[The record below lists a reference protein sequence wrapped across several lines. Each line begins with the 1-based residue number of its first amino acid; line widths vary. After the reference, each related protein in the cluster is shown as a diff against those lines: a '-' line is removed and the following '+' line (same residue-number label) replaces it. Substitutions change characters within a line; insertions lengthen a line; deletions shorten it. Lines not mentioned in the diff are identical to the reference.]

1 MGVVALV
8 WLSSRGR
15 VRVGHRSTATSR
27 SAQEQLDPSARP
39 CSTGSGAMRAARTR
53 CACAAGADAAGVK
66 PLHRLG
72 RAVRDR
78 RRSFV
83 LEQGHDRV
91 VLQADWILSVADIA
105 ARLKQDLSQ
114 IDVLPPPQQGPG
126 GKDAIEDIR
135 RRMQSETA
143 RAARLNALRSA
154 DLRLQRADPQYVSR
168 AGSNTAHF
176 LLPRPSTG
184 MTPGDY
190 GALTLRPGSETSAI
204 GVYAWYH
211 LSAMEKTTRLANEQL
226 APDVREALTRAM
238 LFDEAFALHFLED
251 AFAAGHVAGAWG
263 DASQRQGT
271 HDLYNAAGFE
281 AFPWKG
287 SSESMV
293 LMGDAHMRPEDL
305 DRAAGAVRTSLEQ
318 LLDTSTGR
326 LRAANLPHVPAASIR
341 HSRLGTPSPRTAASA
356 AGRARGVP
364 RPLLRRSARSPA
376 ADAGAGPGAR
386 ARRHAAVPQ
395 RGGAVRRAGRIGR
408 RALDQWRIRRVSRL
422 RHHCRCR
429 AGRSRRSGSR
439 GCDG

>member
-1 MGVVALV
+1 M
-8 WLSSRGR
+8 
-15 VRVGHRSTATSR
+15 TA
-27 SAQEQLDPSARP
+27 
-39 CSTGSGAMRAARTR
+39 
-53 CACAAGADAAGVK
+53 
-66 PLHRLG
+66 
-72 RAVRDR
+72 
-78 RRSFV
+78 
-83 LEQGHDRV
+83 V
-91 VLQADWILSVADIA
+91 VLQADWILSVADVA

-114 IDVLPPPQQGPG
+114 IDVLPPAQQGPG

-168 AGSNTAHF
+168 AGSNNAHF
-176 LLPRPSTG
+176 LLSRPSTG
-184 MTPGDY
+184 TTPGDY
-190 GALTLRPGSETSAI
+190 AALTLRPGSEISAI

-211 LSAMEKTTRLANEQL
+211 LSAMEKATRLANEQL

-271 HDLYNAAGFE
+271 HDFYNAAGFE

-318 LLDTSTGR
+318 LLDTAAGR
-326 LRAANLPHVPAASIR
+326 RRAANLPHVPAALPDPDSFDVCKNN
-341 HSRLGTPSPRTAASA
+341 RLLERPEALPGPRRCTVILP
-356 AGRARGVP
+356 RG
-364 RPLLRRSARSPA
+364 SARSPA

-395 RGGAVRRAGRIGR
+395 RGGAVRRTGRIGR
-408 RALDQWRIRRVSRL
+408 RALDQWRIRRVNRL